1 MKVIVT
7 KTGLTK
13 MEDDLNILKGSEMKR
28 VMTAIAEARDKG
40 DISESAEYEM
50 AREELNMLTLK
61 IQTLQEKIKNAEVV
75 TKLTSEDG
83 SVQLFSKVKLLN
95 HNLKKEMTYEIV
107 SEDEIDIK
115 AGKISFNSPIAQSL
129 IGKFKGDNV
138 SVEIPAGKLELTVL
152 DVE

>member
-7 KTGLTK
+7 KSGLTK
-13 MEDDLNILKGSEMKR
+13 MEEDLHNMKGYEMKR
-28 VMTAIAEARDKG
+28 VMTAIAEAREKG

-61 IQTLQEKIKNAEVV
+61 IEKLQGKINDAVVV

-83 SVQLFSKVKLLN
+83 SIQIFSKVKLMN
-95 HNLKKEMTYEIV
+95 HKIKKEINYEIV
-107 SEDEIDIK
+107 SEDEIDIR
-115 AGKISFNSPIAQSL
+115 AGKISFNSPIAQAL

-138 SVEIPAGKLELTVL
+138 SVEVPAGKLELTVL
-152 DVE
+152 GVE